1 MKAPKEP
8 PRSGQPA
15 KYLGLYVSTRE
26 LSTTSSILACS
37 WPEGQVLLPG
47 NNPGGQRDVG
57 CDNRMS
63 SSHKK
68 LNNSR
73 QESRRSSMRVAMYY
87 SNQDVRLEEM
97 RVPKIGAGEL
107 LVRIRA
113 SGICGSD
120 LMEWYRIKKAPLVLG
135 HEITGDVIEVGAGV
149 GNFRV
154 GDRVFSSHH
163 VPCGKCRYCHAG
175 HQSVCEMLRTT
186 HFEPGGFSEFVRVP
200 RINVDLGTLLL
211 PDEISFDE
219 GSFIEPLACVVRAQ
233 RFARLATGQTVL
245 VIGSGISG
253 LLHIQLA
260 RARGA
265 HRIIATD
272 VSHFRL
278 MAAARF
284 GAQATIHGAEQ
295 IPDRLRELNEG
306 RLADL
311 VIVCTAAMPAIQQAI
326 KSVDRGGTL
335 LFFAP
340 TAAGVDVP
348 IPLFEFWR
356 DEISI
361 VTSYAGSGDDLVES
375 LELIRT
381 RQVRV
386 AEMITHRLPL
396 SQAGLGFQLTASG
409 SESIKV
415 ILDPLI

>member
-1 MKAPKEP
+1 
-8 PRSGQPA
+8 
-15 KYLGLYVSTRE
+15 
-26 LSTTSSILACS
+26 
-37 WPEGQVLLPG
+37 
-47 NNPGGQRDVG
+47 
-57 CDNRMS
+57 
-63 SSHKK
+63 
-68 LNNSR
+68 
-73 QESRRSSMRVAMYY
+73 MRVAVYY
-87 SNQDVRLEEM
+87 NNQDVRLEEM

-135 HEITGDVIEVGAGV
+135 HEITGQVVEVGDGV
-149 GNFRV
+149 RNFRV

-163 VPCGKCRYCHAG
+163 VPCGNCRYCNAG

-186 HFEPGGFSEFVRVP
+186 HFDPGGFSEFVRVP
-200 RINVDLGTLLL
+200 AINVNSATFLL
-211 PDEISFDE
+211 PEEVTFDE
-219 GSFIEPLACVVRAQ
+219 GSFIEPLACVIRAQ
-233 RFARLATGQTVL
+233 RFARLASGQTVL

-260 RARGA
+260 RARGVQ
-265 HRIIATD
+265 RIIATD
-272 VSHFRL
+272 ISDFRL
-278 MAAARF
+278 KAAAQF
-284 GAQATIHGAEQ
+284 VAKATIHGAEQ
-295 IPDRLRELNEG
+295 VPERLRELNQG

-311 VIVCTAAMPAIQQAI
+311 VIVCTAAMPAIQQAV

-348 IPLFEFWR
+348 IPLFDFWR

-381 RQVRV
+381 HQVRV
-386 AEMITHRLPL
+386 GEMVTHRLPL

-415 ILDPLI
+415 ILDPSI